1 MFILRNHKLIL
12 IFLATEGHIKLTDF
26 GFAKRIQD
34 RTWTLCGT
42 PEYLSPEVILN
53 RGHGRA
59 VDWWSLGI
67 LIYEMLGEWI
77 PSHTNP
83 NPTQNSIS
91 VLVGQVPFVGENAVQ
106 IYENI
111 IRGQIDFPQSVRDAE
126 GDIQYIQV
134 SPWARDIITG
144 LLKVDRTRR
153 LGNMRNGAQDVQ
165 NHPWVSS
172 T

>member
-1 MFILRNHKLIL
+1 MK
-12 IFLATEGHIKLTDF
+12 
-26 GFAKRIQD
+26 
-34 RTWTLCGT
+34 C
-42 PEYLSPEVILN
+42 SV
-53 RGHGRA
+53 
-59 VDWWSLGI
+59 
-67 LIYEMLGEWI
+67 
-77 PSHTNP
+77 SHPKP
-83 NPTQNSIS
+83 NPKIEGGLQSWSKRGTIKFYRNVALNSIS
-91 VLVGQVPFVGENAVQ
+91 VGQVPFVGENAVQ

-165 NHPWVSS
+165 NHPWVSFGNFFQKFFYHIFGVNR
-172 T
+172 

>member
-1 MFILRNHKLIL
+1 MR
-12 IFLATEGHIKLTDF
+12 E
-26 GFAKRIQD
+26 
-34 RTWTLCGT
+34 
-42 PEYLSPEVILN
+42 
-53 RGHGRA
+53 
-59 VDWWSLGI
+59 
-67 LIYEMLGEWI
+67 
-77 PSHTNP
+77 NP
-83 NPTQNSIS
+83 NPQILKIFRIVRRDPTHSS
-91 VLVGQVPFVGENAVQ
+91 KYFLVGQVPFVGENAVQ

-165 NHPWVSS
+165 NHPWVGISEFDIFFRVNE
-172 T
+172 

>member
-1 MFILRNHKLIL
+1 M
-12 IFLATEGHIKLTDF
+12 
-26 GFAKRIQD
+26 
-34 RTWTLCGT
+34 
-42 PEYLSPEVILN
+42 
-53 RGHGRA
+53 
-59 VDWWSLGI
+59 
-67 LIYEMLGEWI
+67 
-77 PSHTNP
+77 
-83 NPTQNSIS
+83 
-91 VLVGQVPFVGENAVQ
+91 PFVGENAVQ

-165 NHPWVSS
+165 NHPWVSFGNFFRNFFQNFLS
-172 T
+172 LFLEWRGDKNMF